1 LIDEEFPM
9 AKIITE
15 PRADALTARLEK
27 GRQKTLESLSTLTPA
42 QWELQ
47 LYDEPVWQVRNLM
60 AHFVSAE
67 RGLLALA
74 QDVAGG
80 GPGATPGLDIDQ
92 YNASEQTR
100 LEGHSPAELLV
111 MYDQARQQTVDW
123 VRTLDAVQLDRV
135 GRHPFLGDINV
146 ETMIT
151 AIYGHQL
158 FHMRDL
164 LRLFGSV
171 V

>member
-1 LIDEEFPM
+1 M
-9 AKIITE
+9 TE

-27 GRQKTLESLSTLTPA
+27 GRQKTLESLSALTPA

-47 LYDEPVWQVRNLM
+47 LYDEPAWQVRNLL

-67 RGLLALA
+67 RQLLALA
-74 QDVAGG
+74 QDVASGG
-80 GPGATPGLDIDQ
+80 SGAAPGLDIDQ
-92 YNASEQTR
+92 NNATEQTR
-100 LEGHSPAELLV
+100 LESHSPAELLA

-135 GRHPFLGDINV
+135 GRHPVLGDVNV